1 MLQGDPGAYSGQ
13 IIENEL
19 LAGELD
25 AAILWGPIAGYLAAR
40 AARAAPRDVD
50 VVPLRSEG
58 GVQFDFAISA
68 GVRFGERESRALLE
82 EVMAR
87 TAAETAALL
96 NEYHVPLVEES
107 PAETR

>member
-1 MLQGDPGAYSGQ
+1 MLQGDPGAYPGQ

-19 LAGELD
+19 LAGEVD
-25 AAILWGPIAGYLAAR
+25 AAILWGPIAGYF

-58 GVQFDFAISA
+58 GVQFDFAVSA

-87 TAAETAALL
+87 TAGETAALL